1 MKETKQALTLNFS
14 LLSNYIN
21 NEDKQKF
28 QKKIKTIHDNIHQNC
43 NNENGLL
50 GWINLP
56 LAKDNRELLQIMEV
70 ANEIRSKSAIMIVIG
85 IGGSYLGAKA
95 IQDALSPY
103 FIKKTGQTEV
113 VYAGQNLSGAYI
125 NQLIEYIENREVY
138 VNVISKSGTTLE
150 PAITFRVIK
159 SYMEQRYGKDIKNRI
174 IITTDASL
182 GVLRELAS
190 AQQYRSFEVPAN
202 IGGRFSVLTSVG
214 LFPLAVAGIDVEA
227 LIEGAKQATID
238 LMASDYK
245 ENPAYE
251 YAVSRFLLEKKGYSL
266 EIMASFEPSLRN
278 FFEWWKQLFG
288 ESEGKDGK
296 GIFPAS
302 VIYTTD
308 LHSLGQYIQDGKRQL
323 FETIIRIRTKKEDR
337 IVPFVK
343 ENFDQLNY
351 LQGKSYHEINSIAKN
366 STILAHYDG
375 GVPVIQLELEKL
387 DEFHIGYL
395 MYFFQKACA
404 MSAYLSGVNPF
415 DQPSVELYKNNLFA
429 LLNKPGY
436 EALSRELEG
445 RLFK

>member
-1 MKETKQALTLNFS
+1 M
-14 LLSNYIN
+14 
-21 NEDKQKF
+21 
-28 QKKIKTIHDNIHQNC
+28 
-43 NNENGLL
+43 
-50 GWINLP
+50 
-56 LAKDNRELLQIMEV
+56 
-70 ANEIRSKSAIMIVIG
+70 
-85 IGGSYLGAKA
+85 
-95 IQDALSPY
+95 
-103 FIKKTGQTEV
+103 
-113 VYAGQNLSGAYI
+113 
-125 NQLIEYIENREVY
+125 
-138 VNVISKSGTTLE
+138 
-150 PAITFRVIK
+150 
-159 SYMEQRYGKDIKNRI
+159 
-174 IITTDASL
+174 
-182 GVLRELAS
+182 
-190 AQQYRSFEVPAN
+190 
-202 IGGRFSVLTSVG
+202 
-214 LFPLAVAGIDVEA
+214 FPLAVAGIDVEA

-395 MYFFQKACA
+395 MYFFQKVCA